1 MDLKE
6 ITITHSKRHPWEI
19 ARLKALQKILG
30 PLMYEGI
37 TVLDVGCGDGF
48 VSGNIFNRLQ
58 SKKVTAVDI
67 NLTDELISKL
77 GNPAKDMIFCREMP
91 ENGKYDLILLLDVVE
106 HVEADQGF
114 LSDIVAR
121 HAPQGGKVM
130 ITVPAFQAL
139 YGRHDEFI
147 GHYRRYSLKGLV
159 ALTTSC
165 GLKVLSSGYLF
176 SSLLLSKLV
185 LYKLL
190 KMVRKSDGVGNWDR
204 GEAITRVIG
213 KVFDCDNSLLISA
226 SRFGIR
232 IPGLTGWV
240 LCEKQG

>member
-6 ITITHSKRHPWEI
+6 FTRTHAKRHPWEI

-37 TVLDVGCGDGF
+37 TALDVGCGDGF
-48 VSGNIFNRLQ
+48 ISGNIFNRLQ
-58 SKKVTAVDI
+58 NKSITAVDI
-67 NLTDELISKL
+67 NLTEELISEL
-77 GNPAKDMIFCREMP
+77 GNLAEGMIYCREIP
-91 ENGKYDLILLLDVVE
+91 EQGRYDLILLLDVLE
-106 HVEADQGF
+106 HVQADQKF
-114 LSDIVAR
+114 LTDIVDS
-121 HAPQGGKVM
+121 HASQDGKIV
-130 ITVPAFQAL
+130 ITVPAFQAM
-139 YGRHDEFI
+139 YGRHDLFL
-147 GHYRRYSLKGLV
+147 GHYRRYNLKELV

-176 SSLLLSKLV
+176 STLLLPKFV

-190 KMVRKSDGVGNWDR
+190 NIVREWGGVGNWHR

-213 KVFDCDNSLLISA
+213 KVLDSDNSLLLSA
-226 SRFGIR
+226 SRFGIK

-240 LCEKQG
+240 LCEKRR